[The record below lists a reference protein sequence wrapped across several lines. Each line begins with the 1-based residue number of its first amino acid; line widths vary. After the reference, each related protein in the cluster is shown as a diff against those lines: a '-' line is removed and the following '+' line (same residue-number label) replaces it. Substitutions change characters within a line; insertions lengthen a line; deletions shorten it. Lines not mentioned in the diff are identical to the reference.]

1 MNPLGNE
8 GIGGIVLFLFGGLT
22 FVLSM
27 GMPIGH
33 FRAAGTGLFPMILG
47 ILLMVLSGFFLAGLV
62 IAKRKSPAA
71 PAAIPAETPF
81 GRQWMMF
88 LGATVLAVALF
99 DTLGFPLT
107 VFVLMA
113 LLLKSLGMKRWG
125 WIALLSMA
133 SAASAYVL
141 FVKILKIP
149 LPAGLPGL

>member
-1 MNPLGNE
+1 MNPHSNE
-8 GIGGIVLFLFGGLT
+8 GISGIILFLFGGLT
-22 FVLSM
+22 FALSL
-27 GMPIGH
+27 GMPIGD

-88 LGATVLAVALF
+88 LGATVLAVAFF

-113 LLLKSLGMKRWG
+113 LLLRSLGMQKWG
-125 WIALLSMA
+125 WIALLSLA
-133 SAASAYVL
+133 SAVSAYML

-149 LPAGLPGL
+149 LPGGLPGL

>member
-1 MNPLGNE
+1 MNPHSNE
-8 GIGGIVLFLFGGLT
+8 GISGIILFLFGGLT
-22 FVLSM
+22 FALSL
-27 GMPIGH
+27 GMPIGD

-47 ILLMVLSGFFLAGLV
+47 ILLMVLSGLFLAGLV
-62 IAKRKSPAA
+62 FAKRKSPAA

-88 LGATVLAVALF
+88 LGATVLAVAFF

-113 LLLKSLGMKRWG
+113 LLLRSLGMQKWG
-125 WIALLSMA
+125 WIALLSLA
-133 SAASAYVL
+133 SAVSAYIL

-149 LPAGLPGL
+149 LPGGLPGL